1 MVLQL
6 LNLLD
11 LMKKLIVTNV
21 FERNFY
27 STGKIVIN
35 RGGTRAGK
43 TYSICQILVNWL
55 LTGVLRDNLTIER
68 GVASVVRKTLPA
80 LKATAQKDFEEI
92 LFNTG
97 YSDLVE
103 VNKTDRYFSY
113 AGRVVEFFSVD
124 DQQKIRGR
132 KRKILYCNEANEL
145 DYKTDFFQ
153 LLIRTEEVTFI
164 DFNPSDPYIWIK
176 EELEDKRAVERGD
189 TETIISTYKDNDF
202 LSKNIIQEI
211 EAIKDPVL
219 RKVYVNGEYG
229 IVKGIIFPNITLINE
244 LPKDL
249 KKIAIGLDFGFTNDP
264 TAALI
269 CGVKGDNLYIDEVL
283 YNYGLTNQDIAK
295 ELKPYKLEVIADS
308 AEPKSI
314 EELKRAGLK
323 ARASVKGAD
332 SIRAGIALLKNY
344 NLYITSRSTG
354 ILREQKKYKYKEE
367 GGKATNKPID
377 NFNHSFDAV
386 RYYALLKLTRPE
398 RNILAYG

>member
-1 MVLQL
+1 
-6 LNLLD
+6 
-11 LMKKLIVTNV
+11 MKKLIVTNV

-55 LTGVLRDNLTIER
+55 LTGVLRDNLTIKR

-202 LSKNIIQEI
+202 LSNNIIQEI

-219 RKVYVNGEYG
+219 RKVYVKGEYG
-229 IVKGIIFPNITLINE
+229 IVKGIIFPNVTLINE

-249 KKIAIGLDFGFTNDP
+249 KRLAIGLDFGFTNDP

-344 NLYITSRSTG
+344 NLHITSRSKG

-377 NFNHSFDAV
+377 NFNHSFDAI

-398 RNILAYG
+398 KNILAYG